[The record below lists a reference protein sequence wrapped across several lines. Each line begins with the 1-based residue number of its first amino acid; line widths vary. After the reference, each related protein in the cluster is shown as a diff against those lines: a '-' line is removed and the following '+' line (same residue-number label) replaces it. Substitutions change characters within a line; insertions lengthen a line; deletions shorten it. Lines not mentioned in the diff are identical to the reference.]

1 MSSDTQDWTIL
12 IQQTLGTR
20 HRMKTKDKQNEDQR
34 KTKATTQNRKLKQ

>member
-20 HRMKTKDKQNEDQR
+20 HRMKTKEKQKRQHKIEN
-34 KTKATTQNRKLKQ
+34 